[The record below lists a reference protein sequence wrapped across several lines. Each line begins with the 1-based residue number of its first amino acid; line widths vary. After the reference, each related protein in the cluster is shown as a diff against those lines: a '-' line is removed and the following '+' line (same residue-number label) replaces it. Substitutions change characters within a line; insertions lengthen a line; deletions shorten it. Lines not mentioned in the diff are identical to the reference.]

1 MTHGIGAHGVTA
13 HGATTAGIMET
24 GTTLAYMTHGITADI
39 GDIMTLG
46 TTADG
51 DGTYGMDITHIITTI
66 IICTTTPLT
75 TEVLPMTAT

>member
-66 IICTTTPLT
+66 ISLTLAHT
-75 TEVLPMTAT
+75 TEHLHQIIT